1 MPLLVSQPPT
11 PEVLAACASLDQA
24 LASLEEAIL
33 SLPSSPYEADVEAVS
48 LFTLVIRHVQGVL
61 AMARSDFSLIP
72 PANTSARAA
81 FETSVRE
88 AWMVNA
94 DDPFVREARWL
105 AHLQEAESANRRA
118 SIRSSSPKSA
128 ALFLKEAESIQQF
141 REAVSGVMPKRV
153 PLLMSVPKLPE
164 MIASIGGENLY
175 SLYIY
180 LSQYAH
186 GGHMATDLYRWHL
199 GTQKTF
205 GDFASPNHWYITL
218 RLCWLSISH
227 PANVVLSRIQHA
239 SAIYPAAEQEEETVG
254 AIEAVAINSSEAP
267 H

>member
-1 MPLLVSQPPT
+1 MPLLVSQPPP

-81 FETSVRE
+81 FETSVRA

-105 AHLQEAESANRRA
+105 APFRRLRARTDVPVFVRHRQSQQRCFSKRQKA
-118 SIRSSSPKSA
+118 SSNSGRPYLASCQSV
-128 ALFLKEAESIQQF
+128 FLS
-141 REAVSGVMPKRV
+141 
-153 PLLMSVPKLPE
+153 
-164 MIASIGGENLY
+164 
-175 SLYIY
+175 
-180 LSQYAH
+180 
-186 GGHMATDLYRWHL
+186 
-199 GTQKTF
+199 
-205 GDFASPNHWYITL
+205 
-218 RLCWLSISH
+218 
-227 PANVVLSRIQHA
+227 
-239 SAIYPAAEQEEETVG
+239 
-254 AIEAVAINSSEAP
+254 
-267 H
+267 